1 MAKRDNFMAECDI
14 SGVAAVFAGELAYLF
29 GAKP

>member
-1 MAKRDNFMAECDI
+1 MAKRDNIVAECDI
-14 SGVAAVFAGELAYLF
+14 LRVAAVFAADSAYSF